1 MVSIVQPFL
10 RDTTMKHFTN
20 AVNLSDTSVISPD
33 LTKTRAKKP
42 MARDPHPVRNLER
55 HSALK

>member
-1 MVSIVQPFL
+1 MVSIVQPFH

-33 LTKTRAKKP
+33 LTKTRVEPRWQAIS
-42 MARDPHPVRNLER
+42 AGCEILGAIPH
-55 HSALK
+55 